1 MSLELILISFGL
13 LLTLFTHAI
22 YISARFAKLESEVN
36 QHARDN
42 EEFREIRE
50 IVYKMSAK
58 MDLILNKTVEKKLL
72 I

>member
-1 MSLELILISFGL
+1 MNYELILVSVGL
-13 LLTLFTHAI
+13 VLTLFTHAV
-22 YISARFAKLESEVN
+22 YISARFAKLEAEVH

-58 MDLILNKTVEKKLL
+58 MDLILNKTVEKNY
-72 I
+72 